1 MSTPSTPLS
10 PATRL
15 VPGAPPPA
23 AVAKSQK
30 KKKSKSAKKTSEHGE
45 EHVDVPD
52 TQAAALIN
60 HAPSEGEIKDGS
72 VAPELIVRS
81 TSTRPVSPAANEKEL
96 RPSALV
102 DMLNKRVKATN
113 KKITRIQSYSTTP
126 IERLNDDQVRSL
138 KVLPVLEGVVKELEE
153 VKKAVEVHEAEIAQ
167 EVAAIRAE
175 AERAE
180 EERVQDAVAS
190 AISLH
195 RLKTA
200 DLLSIVSLQG
210 ALTSG
215 DSVALAM
222 GLSEGEAYAVFSAVE
237 SLLGNDSEKKAEVI
251 RGFLSGEGNY
261 QGVSYS
267 RLLEITQLFTNP
279 PPSVEPASV
288 EPQVVVEFII
298 PEEPAQEDVVIQG
311 VPASAGVGSSF
322 TFVQED
328 ELEGEDQEDQEPS
341 DDDVEIIQNVTEV
354 TANGHSF
361 VQETVTITTTQE
373 VSAANDN
380 VGINWADEEDQGLP
394 PISSL
399 HDRFGSSST
408 GTPAPAPEPLPET
421 PTAPMN
427 GEHTENGFQA
437 AHRGRGQDIAEANAV
452 ISVVVIVVNVAVAD
466 GEVTVKVNV
475 AAGEVVIEAESAEI
489 GVVGQ
494 TRNGVAEME
503 STEDGD
509 AGVDELFYN
518 GIFLGGF
525 QEARGGSGGPPPVA
539 A

>member
-1 MSTPSTPLS
+1 MAVLLHCLPLHVF
-10 PATRL
+10 

-102 DMLNKRVKATN
+102 DMLNKR
-113 KKITRIQSYSTTP
+113 TRIQSYSTTP

-237 SLLGNDSEKKAEVI
+237 SLLVMILRRKLRSLEASSPAKETT
-251 RGFLSGEGNY
+251 R
-261 QGVSYS
+261 VSH
-267 RLLEITQLFTNP
+267 ITQLFTNP

-298 PEEPAQEDVVIQG
+298 PEEPAQEDV
-311 VPASAGVGSSF
+311 
-322 TFVQED
+322 ED

-509 AGVDELFYN
+509 AGVDEAASRKLAADLEGHHRSLHDLRYCLAD
-518 GIFLGGF
+518 ISSA
-525 QEARGGSGGPPPVA
+525 QKRPMPVRA
-539 A
+539 KERMVP